1 MDSNEGGSE
10 GNFSEVEQLSGD
22 DDVAEVL
29 SRIRAGEYPSEV
41 WVGYIFKV
49 PNLFRGS
56 GGDYEIHSRIQLNN
70 LICQAGRQSRF
81 QLCGYGSGYGPGV

>member
-1 MDSNEGGSE
+1 MMDSDEGGSE

-41 WVGYIFKV
+41 WVGYIF
-49 PNLFRGS
+49 
-56 GGDYEIHSRIQLNN
+56 
-70 LICQAGRQSRF
+70 
-81 QLCGYGSGYGPGV
+81 